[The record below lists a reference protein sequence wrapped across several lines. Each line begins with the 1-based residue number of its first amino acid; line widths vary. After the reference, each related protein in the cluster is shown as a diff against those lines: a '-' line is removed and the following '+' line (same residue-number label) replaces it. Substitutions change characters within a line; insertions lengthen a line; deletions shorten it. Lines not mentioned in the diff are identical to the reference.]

1 LTLLVAAF
9 FIPDVLKQW
18 LFARRKSH
26 RQLLLPRDIPF
37 SATYILLLRDKGV
50 MLNHRLLEVKD
61 LKKYYPITGGLFPRH
76 LGDVKAVDGVSF
88 YIKEGETLGLVGES
102 GCGKSTLGRTILRLD
117 EPTEGEIIYRGIDIT
132 KLDKKGLRGLR
143 KEIQIIFQD
152 PQSSLDPRMTVG
164 QSIGEPLLIHGMKD
178 DRERAQRVVE
188 MLERVGLEGQ
198 HALRY
203 PHEFSSGQRQRIGIA
218 RALTVNPKLI
228 IADEPVSALDVSI
241 QAQILNLM
249 LDLRNEFGLAYLFIA
264 HDLSVIR
271 QVSHRVAV
279 MYLGKIVEL
288 AGKGEIFEN
297 ALHPYTEALRSAIPS
312 IRQKGNTRILLPGSV
327 PSPLNPPAGCR
338 FHTRCHRVLPVCH
351 QEEPQLMDMGEG
363 HLVACHLYRA
373 GFSSPI
379 SRVAALEK

>member
-1 LTLLVAAF
+1 
-9 FIPDVLKQW
+9 
-18 LFARRKSH
+18 
-26 RQLLLPRDIPF
+26 
-37 SATYILLLRDKGV
+37 
-50 MLNHRLLEVKD
+50 MLNHKLLDVKD
-61 LKKYYPITGGLFPRH
+61 LKKYYPVTGGLLPRH

-102 GCGKSTLGRTILRLD
+102 GCGKSTLGRTILRLE
-117 EPTEGEIIYRGIDIT
+117 EPTEGKIIYRGTDIT

-164 QSIGEPLLIHGMKD
+164 QSIGEALLIHGMRD
-178 DRERAQRVVE
+178 DREREQRVAE

-198 HALRY
+198 HALGY

-218 RALTVNPKLI
+218 RAFSVNPNLI

-249 LDLRNEFGLAYLFIA
+249 LDLREEFGLAYLFIA

-271 QVSHRVAV
+271 QVSHQVAV

-288 AGKGEIFEN
+288 AERGEIFEN
-297 ALHPYTEALRSAIPS
+297 ALHPYTEALLSAIPH
-312 IRQKGNTRILLPGSV
+312 IGQKRSRILLPGSV

-338 FHTRCHRVLPVCH
+338 FHTRCHRVLPICS
-351 QEEPQLMDMGEG
+351 QKEPPLKNVGKE
-363 HLVACHLYRA
+363 HLVACHLY
-373 GFSSPI
+373 
-379 SRVAALEK
+379 